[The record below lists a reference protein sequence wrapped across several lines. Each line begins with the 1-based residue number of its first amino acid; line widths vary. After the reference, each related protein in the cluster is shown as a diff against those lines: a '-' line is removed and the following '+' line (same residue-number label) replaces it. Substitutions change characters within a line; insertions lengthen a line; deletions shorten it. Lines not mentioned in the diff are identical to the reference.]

1 MATEGGKQDGEWA
14 VGRWALQMQREVCAI
29 RGLAVRRSFSHL
41 EKDNPGHEIEACVFC
56 CACLLPLLL
65 R

>member
-14 VGRWALQMQREVCAI
+14 VGWCALQMQREVCAI

-41 EKDNPGHEIEACVFC
+41 EKDNPGH
-56 CACLLPLLL
+56 
-65 R
+65 